1 MQRIIEDGLNRQWN
15 LERTVKLKEVEIA
28 HIAEEN
34 KQQEETIRGLRSE
47 LDCLKE
53 KLASFAEEFEKHQ
66 DAVNSL
72 GECSEGALRHSF
84 SEGEEAEEELIPDDT
99 DSEVT
104 YVPQR
109 EMESKDVGIQCELL
123 SGKAASEEH
132 PISLFSSSKTV
143 LIVLVAIG
151 LCACAFA
158 KS

>member
-1 MQRIIEDGLNRQWN
+1 MVSSAGERRERAIGVFLCRLLLSASDIRTFCYLLTLFQANGRAAMQRIIEDGLNRQWN

-109 EMESKDVGIQCELL
+109 EVS
-123 SGKAASEEH
+123 
-132 PISLFSSSKTV
+132 
-143 LIVLVAIG
+143 
-151 LCACAFA
+151 
-158 KS
+158 